1 MNFEYTYL
9 DLPDVFY
16 NVNQPDLKVKKIDLL
31 NHSLMRKLNIDKVED
46 ILTFNENTFSQSY
59 MGHQFGSPVILG
71 DGRAHIL
78 GERVVD
84 GERFDIALKG
94 SGTTKYSRNGDGRA
108 PLEAVLKEY
117 IYSEFMYN
125 IHIPTS
131 RSLGILELEDSID
144 RGSEKKSGAIIR
156 VASSHIRVGTIQL
169 AALKGKDE
177 LQKIVDYAIERHY
190 PYLTNHEQK
199 YEMFFDMVVRKEAEL
214 VAKWQ
219 SVGFIHGVINT
230 DNVLISGDTIDFG
243 PCAFLETYDP
253 NQWFSEIDVNGRY
266 RFNNQPSIMHWNL
279 GKLGESLVLLFDTE
293 DEAVEVLQKI
303 LDRFGT
309 YYLNHWFMLMGEKIG
324 ISDFDY
330 TSDEDRGIVLDFIKQ
345 IEDKKLDYT
354 NTFRQLALG
363 KLDFTPNYGD
373 YTPDYELMKSVNPSF
388 VPRYHSVNAAI
399 DLALEGDYS
408 KMHELEKFITK
419 PFNDRVPE
427 YLKQPTDHN
436 FNTTCGT

>member
-1 MNFEYTYL
+1 MLEYTYL
-9 DLPDVFY
+9 DLPDMFY
-16 NVNQPDLKVKKIDLL
+16 HVNQPDINVKNIDLV
-31 NHSLMRKLNIDKVED
+31 NHSLMRKLDIERIED
-46 ILTFNENTFSQSY
+46 LLEFNENTFSESY
-59 MGHQFGSPVILG
+59 MGHQFGSPVTLG

-94 SGTTKYSRNGDGRA
+94 SGVTKYSRNGDGRA

-117 IYSEFMYN
+117 IYSEFLYN
-125 IHIPTS
+125 VNIPTT
-131 RSLGILELEDSID
+131 RSLAILELDEMID
-144 RGSEKKSGAIIR
+144 RGIKKKAGVIIR
-156 VASSHIRVGTIQL
+156 VADSHIRVGTIQL
-169 AALKGKDE
+169 AALEGKDE
-177 LQKIVDYAIERHY
+177 LKKVVDYAIDRHY
-190 PYLTNHEQK
+190 PYLKHHTAK

-219 SVGFIHGVINT
+219 SIGFIHGVINT
-230 DNVLISGDTIDFG
+230 DNVLISGETIDFG

-253 NQWFSEIDVNGRY
+253 NKWYSEIDINGRY

-279 GKLGESLVLLFDTE
+279 GMLGNSLVKLFDAE
-293 DEAVEVLQKI
+293 EEAIAVLQKV

-324 ISDFDY
+324 INNYDY
-330 TSDEDRGIVLDFIKQ
+330 MSDEDRGIVLDFLNE
-345 IEDKKLDYT
+345 IEEQKLDYT
-354 NTFRQLALG
+354 DTFRKLALG
-363 KLDFTPNYGD
+363 TLDFRPDYGE
-373 YTPDYELMKSVNPSF
+373 YIPDYELMKTVNPSF
-388 VPRYHSVNAAI
+388 IPRFHSVNAAI
-399 DLALEGDYS
+399 ELALQGNYS

-419 PFNDRVPE
+419 PYNDRVPE